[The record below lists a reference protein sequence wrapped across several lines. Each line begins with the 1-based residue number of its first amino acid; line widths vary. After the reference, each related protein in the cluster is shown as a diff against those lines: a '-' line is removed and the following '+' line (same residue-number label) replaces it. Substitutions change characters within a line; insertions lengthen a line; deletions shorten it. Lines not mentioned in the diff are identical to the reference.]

1 MRAGQ
6 QLWSVYARDAV
17 AALGKGAIS
26 QSVKSDEKAVDK
38 LDKSPWEEVRREMV
52 EDKSLDAE
60 IADKIW
66 SYVQLKGGKEV
77 VTKLQEMPE
86 VQANESAKQG
96 LDDMA
101 LLCTYLEIFDVLPTL
116 SIDMS
121 LARGLDYYTGVI
133 YEVVTEGS
141 APSAS
146 SKDVVKAEKK
156 QKKSADPDE
165 DRSNDPT
172 LGVGSVAA
180 GGRYDELVGMFSG
193 KPIPCVG
200 ISFGVDRI
208 FSITKS
214 RLDTNLVIRRT
225 EVDVFIM
232 AFGGGKDF
240 TGLLRERMAV
250 AKTLWDAGIKAEY
263 SWKQKPKWQKE
274 LNAAEDAQVP
284 WCVILGEEELRDG
297 KVKLKPINLPNGH
310 PDKVDVTVE
319 KANLVRELQSRLS
332 KSGSEPLPDRTV
344 VASL

>member
-1 MRAGQ
+1 
-6 QLWSVYARDAV
+6 
-17 AALGKGAIS
+17 
-26 QSVKSDEKAVDK
+26 
-38 LDKSPWEEVRREMV
+38 MV
-52 EDKSLDAE
+52 EDKGLDGE

-66 SYVQLKGGKEV
+66 SYAQLKGGKEI

-86 VQANESAKQG
+86 LQANESAKQG
-96 LDDMA
+96 IEDMA
-101 LLCTYLEIFDVLPTL
+101 LLCEYLEIFDVLPAL

-121 LARGLDYYTGVI
+121 LARGLDYYTGII

-146 SKDVVKAEKK
+146 SKDVAKKEKK

-172 LGVGSVAA
+172 IGVGSVAA

-208 FSITKS
+208 FSITS
-214 RLDTNLVIRRT
+214 ARLGEKKMRQT
-225 EVDVFIM
+225 EVDVFVM

-240 TGLLRERMAV
+240 TGLLPERMKV

-263 SWKQKPKWQKE
+263 MWKAKPKLQNQFK
-274 LNAAEDAQVP
+274 AAEKLEVP
-284 WCVILGEEELRDG
+284 WAVIIGEDELKAG
-297 KVKLKPINLPNGH
+297 KVKLKRMDLPEG
-310 PDKVDVTVE
+310 DEGKKEVE
-319 KANLVRELQSRLS
+319 IDMVNLVEELRSRLQ
-332 KSGSEPLPDRTV
+332 GNTTTLPDRT
-344 VASL
+344 AA